1 MIAILQH
8 CIIVQWCNGVMVD
21 WYNGVMGAV
30 GAVLVVVGFLTVV
43 AVMVVRTV
51 AGWQFCGEY

>member
-1 MIAILQH
+1 MIAVLQH

-21 WYNGVMGAV
+21 WCNGVMGAV
-30 GAVLVVVGFLTVV
+30 GAVLVVVGFVTVV

-51 AGWQFCGEY
+51 AGW

>member
-1 MIAILQH
+1 MIAVLQH

-21 WYNGVMGAV
+21 WCNGVMGAV

-51 AGWQFCGEY
+51 AGWQFWGEY

>member
-1 MIAILQH
+1 M
-8 CIIVQWCNGVMVD
+8 QWCNGVMVD

-51 AGWQFCGEY
+51 AGWQFWGEY